1 MASTTK
7 DTTTTTP
14 VRVATVDPEMTYAP
28 KRAKRDGAVGCLST
42 INPPLRY
49 EWPLADGRIGGYIF
63 DKEEEERSVKLYTLD
78 TPGTRFTDAMQH
90 ISYNTE
96 EWMMSKNNF
105 WKDLGVS
112 RLDGEHIVRKI
123 EILFKMGQL
132 EDRCN
137 AIKVRLF

>member
-49 EWPLADGRIGGYIF
+49 KWPLADGRIGGYIF

-96 EWMMSKNNF
+96 EWMMSKNNSGKT
-105 WKDLGVS
+105 WVYQDRMVS
-112 RLDGEHIVRKI
+112 TLSGRLKYYSRWASLKTAA
-123 EILFKMGQL
+123 M
-132 EDRCN
+132 
-137 AIKVRLF
+137 RLK